1 MRHGG
6 FEAVFA
12 SHHSACS
19 RYINNVKG
27 SPVVLLLEGKMGFNF
42 ANLFSVVASHV
53 EDTTEFVMKLII
65 NQNLKR
71 AYKIQI
77 TLHKFK

>member
-1 MRHGG
+1 MRHGE

-12 SHHSACS
+12 SRHSTCS
-19 RYINNVKG
+19 KHINNIKG

-65 NQNLKR
+65 NEKPEQSLYNSSYI
-71 AYKIQI
+71 A
-77 TLHKFK
+77 

>member
-6 FEAVFA
+6 FEAVFTPR
-12 SHHSACS
+12 HSASS
-19 RYINNVKG
+19 RYIINVKG

-42 ANLFSVVASHV
+42 ANLFHVVASHV
-53 EDTTEFVMKLII
+53 EDITEFIMKLII

-71 AYKIQI
+71 TYKIQV
-77 TLHKFK
+77 TLHKLK